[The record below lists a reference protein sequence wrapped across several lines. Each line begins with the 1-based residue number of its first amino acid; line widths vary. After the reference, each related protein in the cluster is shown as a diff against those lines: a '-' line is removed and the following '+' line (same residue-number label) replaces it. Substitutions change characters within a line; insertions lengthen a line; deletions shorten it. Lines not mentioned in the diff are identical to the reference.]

1 MNHHPDLQHSF
12 ASVKIEL
19 TTHDVGGISEL
30 DLRLAKKL
38 DSRAQPLLEKA

>member
-1 MNHHPDLQHSF
+1 
-12 ASVKIEL
+12 
-19 TTHDVGGISEL
+19 VGGISEL